1 MPLDERGR
9 PSPEALLAVMKRDMD
24 EQISRLNDNRIFL
37 IAAVDELQAE
47 NEQLKTQLSVA
58 QERQGDLADQAAQAV
73 PVLVGDEGDSPFRE

>member
-37 IAAVDELQAE
+37 IAVVDELTQE
-47 NEQLKTQLSVA
+47 NLALKSQLEA
-58 QERQGDLADQAAQAV
+58 RADK
-73 PVLVGDEGDSPFRE
+73 S